1 MSNTP
6 RTGLAAI
13 GSEFRALDK
22 IPERAG
28 SFSVWDQA
36 ALWFGAAS
44 LPAAWLYGGIMA
56 GWTGLGGALLLILIV
71 SPLALL
77 PWAALGYIAARVGG
91 ASVAIVRPAFGL
103 RGSALPAVFYLVFG
117 FGWAAVNVFVGS
129 IGPSFIPEGGP
140 GTPGLGQ
147 PGFRGPR
154 APSLLLTLGGRGFFP
169 APGHRCIP

>member
-22 IPERAG
+22 IPERAR

-56 GWTGLGGALLLILIV
+56 GRARPCGALLPLPLV
-71 SPLALL
+71 RPLA
-77 PWAALGYIAARVGG
+77 PPPRAALGDIAPRGGG
-91 ASVAIVRPAFGL
+91 ASVPVLGPAFGL
-103 RGSALPAVFYLVFG
+103 
-117 FGWAAVNVFVGS
+117 
-129 IGPSFIPEGGP
+129 
-140 GTPGLGQ
+140 
-147 PGFRGPR
+147 
-154 APSLLLTLGGRGFFP
+154 
-169 APGHRCIP
+169 

>member
-22 IPERAG
+22 IPERAR

-56 GWTGLGGALLLILIV
+56 GWTCPCGALLLLLLL
-71 SPLALL
+71 SPPGPPPSGALRV
-77 PWAALGYIAARVGG
+77 IAAR
-91 ASVAIVRPAFGL
+91 ASRAVRADL
-103 RGSALPAVFYLVFG
+103 R
-117 FGWAAVNVFVGS
+117 
-129 IGPSFIPEGGP
+129 
-140 GTPGLGQ
+140 TPL
-147 PGFRGPR
+147 RI
-154 APSLLLTLGGRGFFP
+154 T
-169 APGHRCIP
+169 